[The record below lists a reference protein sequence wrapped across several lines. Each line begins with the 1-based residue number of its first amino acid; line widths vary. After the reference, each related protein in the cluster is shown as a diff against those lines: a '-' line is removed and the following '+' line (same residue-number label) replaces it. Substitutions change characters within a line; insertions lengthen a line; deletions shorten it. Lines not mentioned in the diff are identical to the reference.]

1 MVIDWKKHIE
11 ACLAKGEFEEI
22 FHQRARAYEYEHTL
36 LTKRMLELGWEESQ
50 ILRWFIE
57 ADSYLVTSI
66 YDLEGDNG
74 FLRKARHT
82 KWPGESDYSIYV
94 RQSEID
100 HIEGIRLGGQPLMQ
114 DEKKFLFGMVAF
126 GKVMMKKRRRPV
138 LNPADKSYVWYCLTG
153 EDEYTYGKQV
163 GPRMR
168 EFIDR
173 LKKVGEIQ
181 LIHRGITRRIYTG
194 RRGGGSQT
202 FGVDYLKCD
211 WVEWTTS
218 GDDSDVVAIEDF
230 EEDVKDVA
238 DSLFGKDIRICK
250 QCGKEYEFNRKT
262 KRDICEDCW
271 KEKRNVGKNG
281 KAPLKEIAICTKCGK
296 EFEKTGRTKRTICL
310 DCWKEKEN
318 IRKNGEGKASIEI
331 PCTQCGNLF
340 LKRPKTKRTLCDAC
354 YSSQRREKE
363 KARLHSKYEEN
374 KQKSI
379 TQEKSGD

>member
-1 MVIDWKKHIE
+1 MVIDWKKHVE
-11 ACLAKGEFEEI
+11 ACLAKGKFEEI
-22 FHQRARAYEYEHTL
+22 FHQRARGYEYEHTL

-50 ILRWFIE
+50 ILEWFIE

-100 HIEGIRLGGQPLMQ
+100 HIDRVRLEGKPLIQ
-114 DEKKFLFGMVAF
+114 EEKKFLFGMIAF
-126 GKVMMKKRRRPV
+126 GKAMMKKRRRPV
-138 LNPADKSYVWYCLTG
+138 LNPADKSYIWYCLTG

-168 EFIDR
+168 DFIER
-173 LKKVGEIQ
+173 LKKAGEIQ

-211 WVEWTTS
+211 WVEWTTR
-218 GDDSDVVAIEDF
+218 GDDSDVIAIEDF
-230 EEDVKDVA
+230 EKDIKEIA
-238 DSLFGKDIRICK
+238 DSLFEKDIRVCK
-250 QCGKEYEFNRKT
+250 CCSKEYEFNRKT

-271 KEKRNVGKNG
+271 KEQENIRKHG
-281 KAPLKEIAICTKCGK
+281 KAPLKEIANCAKCGK
-296 EFEKTGRTKRTICL
+296 EFVKTGRTKRTICL
-310 DCWKEKEN
+310 DCWKEQEN
-318 IRKNGEGKASIEI
+318 IRKHGKYVGDHLTIC
-331 PCTQCGNLF
+331 PQCGKEF
-340 LKRPKTKRTLCDAC
+340 VKTGRTKRVLCEDC
-354 YSSQRREKE
+354 YKIHLNSLKNASKK
-363 KARLHSKYEEN
+363 KAKG
-374 KQKSI
+374 I
-379 TQEKSGD
+379 GGD